1 LLNCKKCNGKMFID
15 RQYTS
20 IDHLET
26 YCISCGTRVFFHP
39 PSASQEGKW
48 LLRKEQLRAKSTI
61 ANL

>member
-1 LLNCKKCNGKMFID
+1 MFID
-15 RQYTS
+15 RQYTGA
-20 IDHLET
+20 DHLEV

-61 ANL
+61 TNL